1 MDTLSDT
8 EEKSSAQKAK
18 VFARSGRPLCRQPT
32 GGLISS
38 VRKEVMFERTAF

>member
-1 MDTLSDT
+1 MVTLSAM

-18 VFARSGRPLCRQPT
+18 VFARSGRLLCRQPT

-38 VRKEVMFERTAF
+38 VRKEVIFEQIAF